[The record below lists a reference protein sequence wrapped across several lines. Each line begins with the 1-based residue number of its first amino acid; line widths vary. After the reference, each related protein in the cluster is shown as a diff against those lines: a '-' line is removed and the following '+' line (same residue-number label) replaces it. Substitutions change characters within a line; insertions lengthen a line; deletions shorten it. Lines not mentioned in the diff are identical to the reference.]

1 MLLHNTPLFRIYF
14 GDAKDALL
22 SPDEYLSFAPDKT
35 IFDIPACARLKELM
49 RIDQLIFLRQKHSA
63 DGLVITSHKQAEEI
77 KPFTIEGDYLITN
90 VKSIGV
96 GVMTADCLPVV
107 FFDNFNRVV
116 ATVHA
121 GWRGSAKNIVLK
133 AVDRMMQEFG
143 TKPESLQVFFGPS
156 AKVCC
161 YTIGE
166 DMLESLEDVEIIKQ
180 VVQRR
185 GKEVFFDLPVFNK
198 LQLESIGVKPES
210 FKLDYNV
217 CTICDPSF
225 YSHRRQG
232 KKTGRQMTV
241 VSLC

>member
-1 MLLHNTPLFRIYF
+1 MLLHNAPLFRIYF
-14 GDAKDALL
+14 GDAKDKLF
-22 SPDEYLSFAPDKT
+22 PDEYLFLPPDKT
-35 IFDIPACARLKELM
+35 VFDIPVCARLKELM
-49 RIDQLIFLRQKHSA
+49 RIEELVFLRQTHSA
-63 DGLVITSHKQAEEI
+63 DGLVITSHEHAREVAN
-77 KPFTIEGDYLITN
+77 FTVEGDYLITN
-90 VKSIGV
+90 VKSIGI

-107 FFDNFNRVV
+107 LFDNFNRLVSM
-116 ATVHA
+116 VHA
-121 GWRGSAKNIVLK
+121 GWRGSSKNIVLK

-166 DMLESLEDVEIIKQ
+166 DMLESVEDVEIIEH

-185 GKEVFFDLPVFNK
+185 GKEIFFDLPAFNK
-198 LQLESIGVKPES
+198 LQLTSIGVKPES

-232 KKTGRQMTV
+232 KKSGRQMTV